1 MRPPLHPP
9 PPFPFPHTTPHHACA
24 QVVRGGNPGGRSL
37 SCRGTGL
44 VVQGRPPR
52 PNPSVVGPSPSAFR
66 LRLASAGPERAACLG
81 SGGRAGGRAGGV
93 GTGLCLSF
101 VDFPAAF
108 KQRTFAD
115 GDRTLRGR
123 CGDGEIRTRTSGLF
137 SHSTLPRTPLAVYI
151 VQFPECEICRRG
163 ALMSER
169 LGAKLTGVVPHAAC
183 HFGEA
188 RAAASSHHCGARRE
202 NHTNKHDTM
211 AF

>member
-1 MRPPLHPP
+1 MRPPLSP
-9 PPFPFPHTTPHHACA
+9 PPFPTHHTTPHHACA

-52 PNPSVVGPSPSAFR
+52 PNPSVVGPPP
-66 LRLASAGPERAACLG
+66 LRLQASSRFGRARE
-81 SGGRAGGRAGGV
+81 SGVFGLGRAGGRCGNR
-93 GTGLCLSF
+93 F
-101 VDFPAAF
+101 VSVVRREAPRIRFPAAF

-115 GDRTLRGR
+115 GDRALRGR

-163 ALMSER
+163 
-169 LGAKLTGVVPHAAC
+169 PW
-183 HFGEA
+183 
-188 RAAASSHHCGARRE
+188 
-202 NHTNKHDTM
+202 
-211 AF
+211 